1 MADLD
6 VVIVGA
12 GPAGLFA
19 AYELASASRGR
30 LRVSLVEQGL
40 EATKRVCP
48 MNVLAAR
55 GKKPVCVGCRPCHV
69 MSGLGGAGA
78 LSSGTI
84 NLRPDI
90 GGDIDKLVGSWEKAD
105 ELIRYV
111 DSVFVRFGAPDR
123 LFVPDRER
131 SSELERLAARAGAR
145 FIPVAQRHMGS
156 ENTPRVIDAMTD
168 YLESAG
174 VTVMTMTKVHD
185 VIRDGGGYSVLTS
198 RGELRTRYVVLA
210 PGRSG
215 ADWFS
220 ELARRRGI
228 EVEPGPLD
236 IGVRVEVPAYVAEP
250 VTSVVRDPKLIMYTR
265 KYDDKVRTFCTNH
278 GGYVVEEYYE
288 DRTVGVNGESY
299 ASKIS
304 RNTNFALLVT
314 VKLTDPLEDTI
325 EYGKSISRLATRL
338 GGGRPILQRLGD
350 LEAGRRSTYSRIERS
365 LVEPT
370 LRNFTAG
377 DISMAYPYR
386 IVEDLLEALSKLDMV
401 MPGVASP
408 QTLLYA
414 PEIKYY
420 SVRARVNLD
429 LETSLARVF
438 AAGDGVGLSRGIN
451 GAAATGVIA
460 ARGILRKEG
469 IEPRGDQLELD
480 PGNRPRVGST
490 LS

>member
-1 MADLD
+1 LADLD
-6 VVIVGA
+6 VVIVGG

-19 AYELASASRGR
+19 AYELATASKGK
-30 LRVSLVEQGL
+30 LRVALVEQGL
-40 EATKRVCP
+40 EASRRICP

-90 GGDIDKLVGSWEKAD
+90 GGDLDRLVGSWEKAD

-123 LFVPDRER
+123 LFVPDRDR

-145 FIPVAQRHMGS
+145 FIPVVQRHMGT
-156 ENTPRVIDAMTD
+156 ENTPKVIDALTD
-168 YLESAG
+168 YLESSG
-174 VTVMTMTKVHD
+174 VTIMTMTKAHD
-185 VIRDGGGYSVLTS
+185 LIRDGGSYSVLTS
-198 RGELRTRYVVLA
+198 RGELRSRYVILA

-215 ADWFS
+215 AEWFS
-220 ELARRRGI
+220 ELSRRRGI

-250 VTSVVRDPKLIMYTR
+250 VTSVVRDPKFIMYTR
-265 KYDDKVRTFCTNH
+265 KYDDKARTFCTNQ

-288 DRTVGVNGESY
+288 DGTVGVNGESY
-299 ASKIS
+299 ASRSS

-325 EYGKSISRLATRL
+325 EYGKSIARLATRL
-338 GGGRPILQRLGD
+338 GGGRPLLQRLGD
-350 LEAGRRSTYSRIERS
+350 LEAGRRSTRSRIERS

-370 LRNFTAG
+370 LGDFTAG
-377 DISMAYPYR
+377 DISMAYPHR
-386 IVEDLLEALSKLDMV
+386 IVEDLLEALVKLDV
-401 MPGVASP
+401 IMPGVASP

-420 SVRARVNLD
+420 SVKARVSGR
-429 LETSLARVF
+429 LETSLERVY

-451 GAAATGVIA
+451 GAAATGVLA
-460 ARGILRKEG
+460 ARGVLEREG
-469 IEPRGDQLELD
+469 LLP
-480 PGNRPRVGST
+480 
-490 LS
+490 

>member
-19 AYELASASRGR
+19 AYELASSSEGR
-30 LRVSLVEQGL
+30 LRISLVEQGL
-40 EATKRVCP
+40 EATRRICP
-48 MNVLAAR
+48 MDVLAAR

-69 MSGLGGAGA
+69 MSGVGGAGA

-90 GGDIDKLVGSWEKAD
+90 GGDVDKLVGSWEKAD

-111 DSVFVRFGAPDR
+111 DSIFVKFGAPDR
-123 LFVPDRER
+123 LFVPDKDR
-131 SSELERLAARAGAR
+131 SNELERMAASAGAR
-145 FIPVAQRHMGS
+145 FIPVAQRHMGT
-156 ENTPRVIDAMTD
+156 ENTPRVIGAITD

-174 VTVMTMTKVHD
+174 VTLLTLTKVHD
-185 VIRDGGGYSVLTS
+185 IVKDGGSYSIITN
-198 RGELRTRYVVLA
+198 RGELRSRYVVLA

-220 ELARRRGI
+220 ELSRRRGI

-236 IGVRVEVPAYVAEP
+236 IGVRVEIPSYVAEP
-250 VTSVVRDPKLIMYTR
+250 VTSVVRDPKFIMYTK
-265 KYDDKVRTFCTNH
+265 KYDDKARTFCTNQD
-278 GGYVVEEYYE
+278 GYVVEEYYE

-299 ASKIS
+299 ASRSS

-325 EYGKSISRLATRL
+325 EYGRSIARLATRL

-370 LRNFTAG
+370 LKNFTAG
-377 DISMAYPYR
+377 DISMAYPHR
-386 IVEDLLEALSKLDMV
+386 IMEDVLEALAKLDLV

-414 PEIKYY
+414 PEVKYY
-420 SVRARVNLD
+420 SVRAKVNAD
-429 LETSLARVF
+429 LETTLSGVY
-438 AAGDGVGLSRGIN
+438 AAGDGAGLSRGIN
-451 GAAATGVIA
+451 GAAATGIIA
-460 ARGILRKEG
+460 ARGILRREG
-469 IEPRGDQLELD
+469 IE
-480 PGNRPRVGST
+480 VGPAYSFSVGG
-490 LS
+490 LRD

>member
-30 LRVSLVEQGL
+30 LRISLVEQGL
-40 EATKRVCP
+40 EASRRICP
-48 MNVLAAR
+48 MDVLASR
-55 GKKPVCVGCRPCHV
+55 GKKPVCVGCVPCHV

-90 GGDIDKLVGSWEKAD
+90 GGDIDKLVGSWERAD

-111 DSVFVRFGAPDR
+111 DSVFVKFGAPDR
-123 LFVPDRER
+123 LFVPDRDR
-131 SSELERLAARAGAR
+131 SSDLERTAARAGAR
-145 FIPVAQRHMGS
+145 FIPVAQRHMGT
-156 ENTPRVIDAMTD
+156 ENTPRVIDALSG
-168 YLESAG
+168 YLESMG
-174 VTVMTMTKVHD
+174 VTVLTLTKVHD
-185 VIRDGGGYSVLTS
+185 VIGNGGGYSVLTN
-198 RGELRTRYVVLA
+198 RGELRARYVVLA

-228 EVEPGPLD
+228 DVEPGPLD
-236 IGVRVEVPAYVAEP
+236 IGVRVEIPSYIAEP
-250 VTSVVRDPKLIMYTR
+250 VTSVVRDPKFIMYTK
-265 KYDDKVRTFCTNH
+265 KYDDKARTFCTNQS
-278 GGYVVEEYYE
+278 GYVVEEYYE
-288 DRTVGVNGESY
+288 DKTVGVNGESY
-299 ASKIS
+299 ASRSS

-314 VKLTDPLEDTI
+314 VMLTDPLEDTI
-325 EYGKSISRLATRL
+325 EYGKSIARLATRL
-338 GGGRPILQRLGD
+338 GGGKPILQRLGD
-350 LEAGRRSTYSRIERS
+350 LEAGRRSTYSRIDRS

-386 IVEDLLEALSKLDMV
+386 IVEDILEALTKLDIV

-420 SVRARVNLD
+420 SVKTKVNGD
-429 LETSLARVF
+429 LETSLKGVY
-438 AAGDGVGLSRGIN
+438 AAGDGAGLSRGIN
-451 GAAATGVIA
+451 GAAATGVLA
-460 ARGILRKEG
+460 ARGILRSDG
-469 IEPRGDQLELD
+469 IL
-480 PGNRPRVGST
+480 
-490 LS
+490 

>member
-1 MADLD
+1 MSDLD

-19 AYELASASRGR
+19 AYELATRSKGK
-30 LRVSLVEQGL
+30 LRISLVEQGL
-40 EATKRVCP
+40 DVTRRICP

-55 GKKPVCVGCRPCHV
+55 GKKPVCVGCRPCHI
-69 MSGLGGAGA
+69 MSGVGGAGA

-90 GGDIDKLVGSWEKAD
+90 GGDLDKLVGSWERAN
-105 ELIRYV
+105 ELVRYV
-111 DSVFVRFGAPDR
+111 DSVFVKFGAPNR
-123 LFVPDRER
+123 LFVPDEEK
-131 SSELERLAARAGAR
+131 SKELERLAASAGAR
-145 FIPVAQRHMGS
+145 FIPVAQRHIGT
-156 ENTPRVIDAMTD
+156 ENTPMVIKAITD
-168 YLESAG
+168 YLESVG
-174 VTVMTMTKVHD
+174 VTLLTLTKVHD
-185 VIRDGGGYSVLTS
+185 ILKDGGSYSIITN
-198 RGELRTRYVVLA
+198 RGELRSRYVVLA

-236 IGVRVEVPAYVAEP
+236 VGVRVETPSYVAEP
-250 VTSVVRDPKLIMYTR
+250 VTSVVRDPKFIMYTK
-265 KYDDKVRTFCTNH
+265 KYDDKVRTFCTNKE
-278 GGYVVEEYYE
+278 GYVVEEYYE
-288 DRTVGVNGESY
+288 DGTVGVNGESY
-299 ASKIS
+299 ATRGS

-325 EYGKSISRLATRL
+325 EYGRSIARLATRL

-370 LRNFTAG
+370 LKNFTAG

-386 IVEDLLEALSKLDMV
+386 IVDDLLDALGRLDLV

-420 SVRARVNLD
+420 SVRAKVNTD
-429 LETSLARVF
+429 LETTLEGVY

-451 GAAATGVIA
+451 GAAATGVLA
-460 ARGILRKEG
+460 AHGILRKEG
-469 IEPRGDQLELD
+469 VEVGPNYNLVLEA
-480 PGNRPRVGST
+480 
-490 LS
+490 

>member
-1 MADLD
+1 MSDLD
-6 VVIVGA
+6 VAIVGA

-19 AYELASASRGR
+19 AYELATASRGR
-30 LRVSLVEQGL
+30 LRVAMIEQGL
-40 EATKRVCP
+40 EASRRICP
-48 MNVLAAR
+48 MNVLASR
-55 GKKPVCVGCRPCHV
+55 GRKPVCVGCRPCHV
-69 MSGLGGAGA
+69 MSGVGGAGT

-90 GGDIDKLVGSWEKAD
+90 GGDLDKLMGSWERAD
-105 ELIRYV
+105 ELIKYV
-111 DSVFVRFGAPDR
+111 DSIFVKFGAPDR
-123 LFVPDRER
+123 LFVPDKER
-131 SSELERLAARAGAR
+131 ANELERLAASAGAR
-145 FIPVAQRHMGS
+145 FIPVVQRHMGT
-156 ENTPRVIDAMTD
+156 ENAPRVIGAMAD
-168 YLESAG
+168 YLESQG
-174 VTVMTMTKVHD
+174 VTILTLTKAHD
-185 VIRDGGGYSVLTS
+185 VVRDGGSYSIITN
-198 RGELRTRYVVLA
+198 RGELRARYVILA

-228 EVEPGPLD
+228 DVEPGPLD

-265 KYDDKVRTFCTNH
+265 KYDDKVRTFCTNQE
-278 GGYVVEEYYE
+278 GYVVEEYYE
-288 DRTVGVNGESY
+288 DGTVGVNGESY
-299 ASKIS
+299 ATRRS

-325 EYGKSISRLATRL
+325 EYGKSIARLATRL
-338 GGGRPILQRLGD
+338 GGGRPLLQRLGD

-370 LRNFTAG
+370 MKNFTAG

-386 IVEDLLEALSKLDMV
+386 IVEDILEALEKLDHV

-420 SVRARVNLD
+420 SVRAKVSTD
-429 LETSLARVF
+429 LETSLEGVY

-451 GAAATGVIA
+451 GAAATGILA
-460 ARGILRKEG
+460 ARGILKREG
-469 IEPRGDQLELD
+469 LEI
-480 PGNRPRVGST
+480 PQYGVAQGS
-490 LS
+490 SA